1 MATKKTF
8 SAELSQV
15 DNNVRISGV
24 LNFETVPVLMKK
36 AEQLFGKLDKVSVDL
51 AEVSDSNSAGLAML
65 VEMQRIIKMQKKS
78 IDFKNLPEQ
87 ITIIATAYG
96 IDTELGSFLNSA
108 ATS

>member
-1 MATKKTF
+1 MTAKKPLF
-8 SAELSQV
+8 AEVSLV
-15 DNNVRISGV
+15 DDSVRISGV
-24 LNFETVPVLMKK
+24 LNFETVPVLMKQ
-36 AEQLFGKLDKVSVDL
+36 AEQLFDKLDKVSVDL

-87 ITIIATAYG
+87 ITIIAGAYG

-108 ATS
+108 AHS

>member
-1 MATKKTF
+1 MATKKPF

-24 LNFETVPVLMKK
+24 LNFETVPVLMKQ

>member
-1 MATKKTF
+1 MATKKPLP
-8 SAELSQV
+8 AELSLV
-15 DNNVRISGV
+15 DNSVEISGV
-24 LNFETVPVLMKK
+24 LNFETVPVLMKQ

-87 ITIIATAYG
+87 ITIIAAAYG

-108 ATS
+108 ANS